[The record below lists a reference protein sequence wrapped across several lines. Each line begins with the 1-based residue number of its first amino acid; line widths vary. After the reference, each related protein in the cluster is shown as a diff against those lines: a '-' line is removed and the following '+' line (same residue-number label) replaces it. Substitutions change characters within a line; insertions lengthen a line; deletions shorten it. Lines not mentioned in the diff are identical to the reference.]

1 MIHQFHFGHI
11 SKEMKTAYQRV
22 ICILMFI
29 AQLFTIAKIWKQPK
43 RPPTDEWRHYDI
55 GWYSALKKAF
65 ILIFAA
71 T

>member
-1 MIHQFHFGHI
+1 MIHRFHFGHI
-11 SKEMKTAYQRV
+11 SKEMKTAYRRV

-29 AQLFTIAKIWKQPK
+29 AQLFAIAKIWKQPK
-43 RPPTDEWRHYDI
+43 RPPTGEWRHI
-55 GWYSALKKAF
+55 WHRMVLSLKKAF